1 MISRRTVLSGLASA
15 AACAAYP
22 AAGAVAAD
30 QPPLRVAKSIAGVFA
45 YSPIDVGLARGF
57 YQKAGVA
64 LDVLTFNGASKMH
77 EAMIGGALDIALGS
91 GSTLIN
97 ILKGE
102 QTMCVAQTMGPPA
115 ELAILVPYDSPIRTP
130 DDLKGKTIGVATT
143 GSVTE
148 WMAFELAKLKG
159 WGPHGVRTVGLGG
172 GTNSIAALRTH
183 TVDAV
188 IDTAADAFTLEPQK
202 VVRSLLPCSSYVK
215 DFVMHAIYASTDVVR
230 TRQPA
235 LRAFLAGW
243 FESTAYIRANKT
255 EAVRIAAAASGMDP
269 TAQAQEYAI
278 LAPLLSTDG
287 RFSRPGLA
295 TIARSYVE
303 LGMLDTEPDLS
314 KLCTEQFLPRRA

>member
-1 MISRRTVLSGLASA
+1 MISRRTVLSGLAA
-15 AACAAYP
+15 AAAAYP
-22 AAGAVAAD
+22 VRAAAAE
-30 QPPLRVAKSIAGVFA
+30 PPLRVAKSIAGLFA
-45 YSPIDVGLARGF
+45 YSPIDVGLAHGF
-57 YQKAGVA
+57 YQKAGVE

-77 EAMIGGALDIALGS
+77 EAMIAGALDIALGS
-91 GSTLIN
+91 GTTLIN
-97 ILKGE
+97 IIKGE
-102 QTMCVAQTMGPPA
+102 QTVCVAQTLGPPA
-115 ELAILVPYDSPIRTP
+115 ELAFLVAYDSPIRTP
-130 DDLKGKTIGVATT
+130 DDLKGKTIGVATV

-148 WMAFELAKLKG
+148 WMAFELSKLRG

-188 IDTAADAFTLEPQK
+188 IDVAALAFTLEPQK
-202 VVRSLLPCSSYVK
+202 VIRTLLQCSSYVK
-215 DFVMHAIYASTDVVR
+215 DFVMHATYASTDVVR

-243 FESTAYIRANKT
+243 FESTAYMRANKAET
-255 EAVRIAAAASGMDP
+255 VRIASAATGMDAV
-269 TAQAQEYAI
+269 AQAQEYAL

-303 LGMLDTEPDLS
+303 LGMLDAEPDLS
-314 KLCTEQFLPRRA
+314 KLCTEQFLPHRA